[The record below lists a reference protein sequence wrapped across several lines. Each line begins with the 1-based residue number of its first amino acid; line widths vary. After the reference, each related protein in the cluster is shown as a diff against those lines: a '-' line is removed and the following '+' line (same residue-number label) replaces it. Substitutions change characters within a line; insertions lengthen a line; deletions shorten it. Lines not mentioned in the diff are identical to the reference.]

1 MDRQGEFYIFKFGMS
16 TFQFFDSGLFAEKV
30 NKYLY
35 LCSRCVSVS
44 GVTLHL
50 VQSYP
55 TFMFPNMK
63 VNCLEKA
70 QREIETGG

>member
-1 MDRQGEFYIFKFGMS
+1 MDRRGEFYIFKFGMS

-55 TFMFPNMK
+55 TFMFPNM
-63 VNCLEKA
+63 NCLEKA